1 LVGRAPRAR
10 RSDRGHGD
18 FMGGQ
23 VRKTSERCAGGSQIA
38 VPVGRPGNPAAAQ
51 QAAPWSRAGDSPH
64 RVFKRVVIPAKA
76 GISWDLSRPVI
87 RRFPRSR
94 E

>member
-1 LVGRAPRAR
+1 MLKRVLTFSLFFVLSACVTVNITFP
-10 RSDRGHGD
+10 
-18 FMGGQ
+18 
-23 VRKTSERCAGGSQIA
+23 
-38 VPVGRPGNPAAAQ
+38 PAAAQ